1 MILYEDG
8 VSISY
13 CKGKSSPI
21 FENTILPVGSS
32 RIHYGFI
39 NDEKIYILNMNQRIK
54 VVNMNNRGF
63 NLLNSEPPFDLEGY
77 EMKRDRYGPGIAT
90 MDHYWI
96 VGLSFYSQFRNRSF
110 SLQKSLIP
118 HETFKVMF

>member
-8 VSISY
+8 VLIDY
-13 CKGKSSPI
+13 LQGKVAPI
-21 FENTILPVGSS
+21 FKNTTLPIGSS

-39 NDEKIYILNMNQRIK
+39 NYEKIYILNMNQKVK

-63 NLLNSEPPFDLEGY
+63 NLLNSEPPFDFEGY
-77 EMKRDRYGPGIAT
+77 EMKRDRYGSGIAT

-96 VGLSFYSQFRNRSF
+96 VGLSFYSQFRNKYF

-118 HETFKVMF
+118 HETLNLMF

>member
-13 CKGKSSPI
+13 CMGKSSPI

-39 NDEKIYILNMNQRIK
+39 NDEKIYILNMNQKIK

-63 NLLNSEPPFDLEGY
+63 NLLNSEPPFDFEGY
-77 EMKRDRYGPGIAT
+77 EMKRDRYGSGIAT

-96 VGLSFYSQFRNRSF
+96 VGLSVYSQFRNKYF

-118 HETFKVMF
+118 HETLNLMF